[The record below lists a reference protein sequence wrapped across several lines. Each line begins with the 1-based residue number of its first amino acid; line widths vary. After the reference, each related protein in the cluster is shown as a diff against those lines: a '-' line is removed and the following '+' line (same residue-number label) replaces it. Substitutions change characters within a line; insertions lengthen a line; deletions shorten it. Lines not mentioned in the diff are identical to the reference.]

1 VIETEVKIRAADPKG
16 LKARLLGLGAVVTRD
31 RYLETNVLYDDR
43 AGSLTAKREALRLRV
58 IGKRAWLTFK
68 GAPRKSRSFKVR
80 PEFESE
86 VRDPAS
92 FRKILKVLG
101 LRPVFRYRKHRTL
114 LRKGRLAI
122 CLDETSVGDYL
133 ELEGKRSDIVRF
145 ARSLGH
151 TRADFITLDYV
162 AMIAAAAAAGKNGKG

>member
-1 VIETEVKIRAADPKG
+1 MIETEAKIKVTDVNA
-16 LKARLLGLGAVVTRD
+16 LKERLLGLGGVLERD
-31 RYLETNVLYDDR
+31 RYLETNILYDYRGD
-43 AGSLTAKREALRLRV
+43 ALFAKREALRLRT

-68 GAPRKSRSFKVR
+68 GAPRKARSFKVR

-92 FRKILKVLG
+92 FRKVLKALG

-133 ELEGKRSDIVRF
+133 ELEGRRSDIVRF
-145 ARSLGH
+145 ARALGYSR
-151 TRADFITLDYV
+151 TDFITQDYV
-162 AMIAAAAAAGKNGKG
+162 AMIAAAAAAAKKG

>member
-1 VIETEVKIRAADPKG
+1 MIETEAKIKVPDAKG
-16 LKARLLGLGAVVTRD
+16 LKERLLGLGCVLARD
-31 RYLETNVLYDDR
+31 RYLETNVLYDYRSDILR
-43 AGSLTAKREALRLRV
+43 QKSEALRLRT

-86 VRDPAS
+86 VRDPAA
-92 FRKILKVLG
+92 FRKVLKALG

-122 CLDETSVGDYL
+122 CLDETSVGDYI

-145 ARSLGH
+145 ARALGYSR
-151 TRADFITLDYV
+151 TDFITRDYV
-162 AMIAAAAAAGKNGKG
+162 AMIAAASAAARKS